1 MENQLLSMNKS
12 NFIMFHY
19 VKPKTENEFRY
30 LNSVDLKDLEHFID
44 LNFKNI
50 ITFQELINLKNLKNT
65 KKIILTFDDG
75 LSDHFDYVFPL
86 LKRKQISGIF
96 FINPDFA
103 INGLKQKTHKL
114 HYLYGK
120 YGWEEILKHSKSYI
134 NFEDFISYEE
144 ISKKVYP
151 LDLPE
156 ISLLKYLINFL
167 FEEKKS
173 NLVLSKISQKLK
185 IDFSKIRFFMSP
197 KEICLMSKSKMI
209 ISYHTMSHK
218 RINQLNYN
226 QLKNDYINSTSFFK
240 KNNII
245 STNYFSIPYGDQNS
259 FTAENI
265 NQLKAIGYENVFTSE
280 KTKIKSKILI
290 DRIDCAKVNL
300 NSTFIL

>member
-1 MENQLLSMNKS
+1 M
-12 NFIMFHY
+12 
-19 VKPKTENEFRY
+19 
-30 LNSVDLKDLEHFID
+30 
-44 LNFKNI
+44 
-50 ITFQELINLKNLKNT
+50 
-65 KKIILTFDDG
+65 
-75 LSDHFDYVFPL
+75 
-86 LKRKQISGIF
+86 KQISGIF

-144 ISKKVYP
+144 ISKKAYP

-197 KEICLMSKSKMI
+197 KEIYIMSKSKMI

-245 STNYFSIPYGDQNS
+245 STKYFSIPYGDQNS

-280 KTKIKSKILI
+280 KTKLKSKILI

-300 NSTFIL
+300 NSTLNL